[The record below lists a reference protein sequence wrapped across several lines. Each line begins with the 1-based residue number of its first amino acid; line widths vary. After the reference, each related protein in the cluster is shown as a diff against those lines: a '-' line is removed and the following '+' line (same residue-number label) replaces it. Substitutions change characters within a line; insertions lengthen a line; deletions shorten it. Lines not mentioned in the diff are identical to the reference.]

1 MLAYMSLIDSPN
13 DRVNFELVYQ
23 TYRNLMFFIAYKIL
37 NNPQDAEDAVHTAF
51 IKIAENMSKI
61 EVAVCPKTK
70 AFVVTIVENTAID
83 LYRKK
88 KRSDNID
95 FLENFPESPID
106 LEHRSVLAQCMAKL
120 PTRYREIILLKYSY
134 GIPVETAELVYAFNS
149 EAETYQPCWR
159 FTIEGYAA
167 VLVNCFSGSIYEM

>member
-88 KRSDNID
+88 KG
-95 FLENFPESPID
+95 
-106 LEHRSVLAQCMAKL
+106 KL
-120 PTRYREIILLKYSY
+120 
-134 GIPVETAELVYAFNS
+134 
-149 EAETYQPCWR
+149 Q
-159 FTIEGYAA
+159 
-167 VLVNCFSGSIYEM
+167 

>member
-1 MLAYMSLIDSPN
+1 MILAYMSLIDSPN
-13 DRVNFELVYQ
+13 DRVNFELAYQ

-37 NNPQDAEDAVHTAF
+37 NNPQNAEDAVHTAF

-88 KRSDNID
+88 KQVPVSS
-95 FLENFPESPID
+95 NFSSV
-106 LEHRSVLAQCMAKL
+106 RYSVLYV
-120 PTRYREIILLKYSY
+120 P
-134 GIPVETAELVYAFNS
+134 ETEMLFTYASVLFS
-149 EAETYQPCWR
+149 E
-159 FTIEGYAA
+159 
-167 VLVNCFSGSIYEM
+167 

>member
-70 AFVVTIVENTAID
+70 VFVVTIVENTAID

-88 KRSDNID
+88 KRSENID
-95 FLENFPESPID
+95 FLENFPESTID
-106 LEHRSVLAQCMAKL
+106 LEHRTVLAQCMAKL

-134 GIPVETAELVYAFNS
+134 GFSNKELAKLMGITESNAIKLQQRAKQKFR
-149 EAETYQPCWR
+149 ELCER
-159 FTIEGYAA
+159 EG
-167 VLVNCFSGSIYEM
+167 VLL